1 MPSYNIPTQALVLV
15 GDGKRALFLRN
26 RGTPVH
32 VELDLE
38 REMEHEDPRT
48 REIGSDRPGRKHGT
62 DGVSR
67 GAIEQTDYH
76 QQAESRFAESIAAT
90 LYDMEHAQ
98 QFRDL
103 IVVAPPKMLGDLRA
117 ALHPEVRTR
126 VVAEIAKDLVSEPLP
141 EIAKHLM

>member
-26 RGTPVH
+26 RGTPVR

-38 REMEHEDPRT
+38 REMAHEDAPT
-48 REIGSDRPGRKHGT
+48 RDLGTDRPGRKPGV
-62 DGVSR
+62 DGQSHS
-67 GAIEQTDYH
+67 AIEQTDFH
-76 QQAESRFAESIAAT
+76 QQAESHFAASIAAT
-90 LYDMEHAQ
+90 LYDMGHAQ
-98 QFRDL
+98 KFKDL
-103 IVVAPPKMLGDLRA
+103 IVVAPPRMLGDLRA